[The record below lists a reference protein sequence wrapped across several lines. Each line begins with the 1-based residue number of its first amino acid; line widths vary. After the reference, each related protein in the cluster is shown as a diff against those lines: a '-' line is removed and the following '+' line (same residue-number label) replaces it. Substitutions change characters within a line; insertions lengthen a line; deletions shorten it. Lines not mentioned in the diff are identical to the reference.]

1 MGAHSLQGD
10 WHSSK
15 DLYARVDGEKDEQII
30 KEVTNLAIIALADLA
45 GDDLKYDY
53 MNNALQVELMMW

>member
-10 WHSSK
+10 WYSSK

-30 KEVTNLAIIALADLA
+30 KEVTNLAIIALADVRSNILTA
-45 GDDLKYDY
+45 
-53 MNNALQVELMMW
+53 